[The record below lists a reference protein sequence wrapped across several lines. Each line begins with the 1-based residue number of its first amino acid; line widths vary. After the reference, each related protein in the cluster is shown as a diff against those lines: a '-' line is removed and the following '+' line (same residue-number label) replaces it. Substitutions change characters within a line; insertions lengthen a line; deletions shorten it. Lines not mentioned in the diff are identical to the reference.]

1 MSLDPRD
8 LYQSVVL
15 EHAKSSRHRGV
26 LEGADAVHGRGD
38 NPMCGDVVDVYAR
51 VRDGVVH
58 EVSFEGDGCA
68 ISSAS
73 ASVMSEALRG
83 KTLEEAEALFERFQ
97 RLVTGREEPGSEGGA
112 MEMLSGVSRF
122 PMRVKCATLA
132 WHAFR
137 DAVSGIGDERE
148 DSAGR
153 SA

>member
-15 EHAKSSRHRGV
+15 EHAKSTRNRGII
-26 LEGADAVHGRGD
+26 EGPGAVHGRGD

-51 VRDGVVH
+51 VRDGVVC
-58 EVSFEGDGCA
+58 EVAFEGDGCA

-73 ASVMSEALRG
+73 ASVMSDALRG

-97 RLVTGREEPGSEGGA
+97 RLVTGREEPMAEGGA

-137 DAVSGIGDERE
+137 EAVSGAGDGFGGDAEGT
-148 DSAGR
+148 A
-153 SA
+153 